1 MLEAKTIFQGD
12 TPSWLIG
19 HDTDGAGALANLSSG
34 YTCSIK
40 VVGTSIDRSVSTLS
54 DDDLYFVASLT
65 KAETAALE
73 IGNYIIAVQIEK
85 TAANFTDEAQGILT
99 VEGSAF
105 VSPYAGD
112 PVTEVEALRAELVQV
127 RAGRIALMTGGVV
140 QKVRNGRYA
149 TEMWYA
155 TASLSDYNMMIATLE
170 REIAA
175 AEATAAGSPRRRPI
189 NLAWAN

>member
-1 MLEAKTIFQGD
+1 MLEARSIHQGD
-12 TPSWLIG
+12 TPAWNVG
-19 HDTDGAGALANLSSG
+19 HDTDGSGTMANLSSG
-34 YTCSIK
+34 YTCKIK
-40 VVGTSIDRSVSTLS
+40 VVGTSIDRSVTALTT
-54 DDDLYFVASLT
+54 DNLYFIASLT
-65 KAETAALE
+65 KAETSALE
-73 IGNYIIAVQIEK
+73 VGNYIVAVQIEK
-85 TAANFTDEAQGILT
+85 AAANFTDEAQGILT

-112 PVTEVEALRAELVQV
+112 PITEVETLRAELAQV

-175 AEATAAGSPRRRPI
+175 AENVAAGGRKRMAI
-189 NLAWAN
+189 GTFY